1 MEIRMARGDMEMR
14 TILLKNSSGTA
25 YSTVPDEIY
34 FTVKKNANDH
44 DYLFQKRLDSGIV
57 FVETGKYQLVILPE
71 DTDGLKFGTYD
82 FDFEIVKDGEIKKTF
97 DGTLILGKEV
107 THHYNEAVI

>member
-1 MEIRMARGDMEMR
+1 MEIRMARGDMETR

-57 FVETGKYQLVILPE
+57 MIETGKYQLVIMPT
-71 DTDGLKFGTYD
+71 DTDGLAFGTYD
-82 FDFEIVKDGEIKKTF
+82 CDFEIIKEGEIKKTF
-97 DGTLILGKEV
+97 VGTLVIAKEV